1 MPPLPEPCAC
11 NVVARWAAAAV
22 LILGLAVSAHAA
34 SAVYRWVDASG
45 ITHLSSEK
53 PPAGIKYERVV
64 LASTGTAASASSARA
79 NRYSTANTPTGTR
92 ITAASAEQ
100 VARRNDI
107 VTSLQT
113 RECVVA
119 LESMDRMA
127 KGGQAVEPSEF
138 RRLQQTADQNCSSD
152 PAVRRQQEDMAA
164 KLRVAK
170 GDVCV
175 DARNKLADMLEPG
188 RRPSREQVKTQQEF
202 IESHCTAPVR

>member
-1 MPPLPEPCAC
+1 MPQLPEQHAC
-11 NVVARWAAAAV
+11 NVVVRWSAAAV
-22 LILGLAVSAHAA
+22 LIIGFAASAHAS

-53 PPAGIKYERVV
+53 PPTGIKYERVV
-64 LASTGTAASASSARA
+64 LASTGAATASSSGRANRSSAASA
-79 NRYSTANTPTGTR
+79 PTGTR
-92 ITAASAEQ
+92 ITTASAEQ

-107 VTSLQT
+107 VTSLRT

-119 LESMDRMA
+119 LESIDRMA
-127 KGGQAVEPSEF
+127 RGGQAVEPSEF

-188 RRPSREQVKTQQEF
+188 RRPSRAQVKTQQEF

>member
-1 MPPLPEPCAC
+1 MLLLGCATS
-11 NVVARWAAAAV
+11 A
-22 LILGLAVSAHAA
+22 LAS

-45 ITHLSSEK
+45 VTHLSSEK
-53 PPAGIKYERVV
+53 PAAGIKYERVL
-64 LASTGTAASASSARA
+64 LATTRKSSSSGRANYSAASA
-79 NRYSTANTPTGTR
+79 PTGTR
-92 ITAASAEQ
+92 ISSASAEQ
-100 VARRNDI
+100 VARRNDM
-107 VTSLQT
+107 VTSLRT

-119 LESMDRMA
+119 LESIDRMA

-138 RRLQQTADQNCSSD
+138 RRLQQTADQNCSTD

-170 GDVCV
+170 GDTCV

-188 RRPSREQVKTQQEF
+188 RRPTRDQVKTQQEF